1 MKPAKAQDDSSGTY
15 PPAHRSSWLEDDDHE
30 NLFDGIVTLDPGRVL
45 WAWDRLSQDTWALE
59 FGSAPRVMHDA
70 LLSTLKERGWAR

>member
-1 MKPAKAQDDSSGTY
+1 MKHAKAQDDPSGTH
-15 PPAHRSSWLEDDDHE
+15 PPAHRSSWLEDDDP
-30 NLFDGIVTLDPGRVL
+30 FDGTVTLDPGRVL

-70 LLSTLKERGWAR
+70 LLNTLKERGWAG